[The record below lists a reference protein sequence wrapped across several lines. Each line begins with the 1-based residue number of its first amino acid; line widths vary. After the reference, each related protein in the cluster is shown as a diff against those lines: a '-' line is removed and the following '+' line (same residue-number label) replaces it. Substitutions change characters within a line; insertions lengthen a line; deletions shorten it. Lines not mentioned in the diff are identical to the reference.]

1 VSAAARPWS
10 PRHSGTGSFR
20 AALSEGERQG
30 IKPMFTKILLP
41 VDLAEE
47 KMTKYAVGYAEALA
61 KAFDADIRLV
71 NVQSLTPIAFLDYT
85 PKDFDENIRRGLEG
99 ELAAI
104 AASIDY
110 APERI
115 STTLLFGPVYQ
126 HVLAEA
132 ESWGSDIIV
141 LCSHRPGMERFLIGS
156 NASAI
161 VRHATCPV
169 LVLR

>member
-1 VSAAARPWS
+1 
-10 PRHSGTGSFR
+10 
-20 AALSEGERQG
+20 
-30 IKPMFTKILLP
+30 MFTKILVP

-47 KMTKYAVGYAEALA
+47 KMTRYALGYAEVIA

-71 NVQSLTPIAFLDYT
+71 NVQSLTPIALLDYT
-85 PKDFDENIRRGLEG
+85 PKDFDETIRRGLEG
-99 ELAAI
+99 ELAAL
-104 AASIDY
+104 AASVDY
-110 APERI
+110 VPERI

-126 HVLAEA
+126 KILAEA
-132 ESWGSDIIV
+132 ESWGSDVIV

>member
-1 VSAAARPWS
+1 M
-10 PRHSGTGSFR
+10 
-20 AALSEGERQG
+20 
-30 IKPMFTKILLP
+30 MFTKILVP
-41 VDLAEE
+41 IDLAED
-47 KMTKYAVGYAEALA
+47 KMTRYALAYAEALA
-61 KAFDADIRLV
+61 TAFDAEIRLA
-71 NVQSLTPIAFLDYT
+71 NVQSLTPIAVLDYT
-85 PKDFDENIRRGLEG
+85 PKDFNETIRRGLEG
-99 ELAAI
+99 ELASLAS
-104 AASIDY
+104 SIDY

-126 HVLAEA
+126 KILAEA
-132 ESWGSDIIV
+132 ESWGSDVIV